1 MTVANFLKSRPHLLW
16 YVEDKSKVS
25 TGAAVEAV
33 LNYGDWADVQKLMKI
48 VGLKKVAGIFIKQS
62 KQKRCNYNPRTKNYF
77 TRYFQKYA

>member
-16 YVEDKSKVS
+16 YVADKSKVS
-25 TGAAVEAV
+25 AGAAVGAV

-48 VGLKKVAGIFIKQS
+48 VGLKKVAGIFRKQS